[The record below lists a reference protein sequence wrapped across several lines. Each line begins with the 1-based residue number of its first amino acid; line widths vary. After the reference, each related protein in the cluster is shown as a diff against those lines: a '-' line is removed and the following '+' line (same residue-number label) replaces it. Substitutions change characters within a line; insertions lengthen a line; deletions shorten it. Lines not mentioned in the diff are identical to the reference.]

1 MHNDMLTEACSPM
14 ELTENPNN
22 PFKSPLTISD
32 MTPFIPS
39 VFVLLAKISLPLWF
53 LHKMAFNRLPSGFHD
68 PQEISS

>member
-39 VFVLLAKISLPLWF
+39 VFVLLAKISLPL
-53 LHKMAFNRLPSGFHD
+53 
-68 PQEISS
+68 